1 MQKIKAE
8 IMDEKGMSRATA
20 RISYE
25 IVERNHG
32 TADVCIIGIRRR
44 GAVIAERIAKKL
56 SEIENAVVPTGFL
69 DITPYRD
76 DLDKKSTQITRSL
89 GTEIPFDVTG
99 RRVVLVDDVLYT
111 GRSVRAAID
120 AIMDFGRPNRL
131 QLAVLIDRGHREL
144 PISPD
149 FVGKNVPTSR
159 NETVAVQVTEF
170 DGENRVVI
178 CEEEGKQDASSAF
191 D

>member
-1 MQKIKAE
+1 MRKIKAE

-25 IVERNHG
+25 IAERNHG
-32 TADVCIIGIRRR
+32 TADVCVIGIRRR
-44 GAVIAERIAKKL
+44 GAVIAARIAGKL
-56 SEIENAVVPTGFL
+56 SEIEGTAVPTGFL

-76 DLDKKSTQITRSL
+76 DLDEKAAAKTAQGSL
-89 GTEIPFDVTG
+89 GTDIPFNVTG
-99 RRVVLVDDVLYT
+99 RRVILVDDVLYT

-120 AIMDFGRPNRL
+120 AIMDKGRPNRL

-170 DGENRVVI
+170 DGVNRVVI
-178 CEEEGKQDASSAF
+178 GEDGGEA
-191 D
+191 

>member
-8 IMDEKGMSRATA
+8 IMDEKGISRATA

-44 GAVIAERIAKKL
+44 GAVIAARIAEKMAD
-56 SEIENAVVPTGFL
+56 IEGTSVLTGFL

-76 DLDKKSTQITRSL
+76 DLDEKNIAPKKVDASL
-89 GTEIPFDVTG
+89 DTDIPFEVTG
-99 RRVVLVDDVLYT
+99 RRVVLVDDVLFT

-120 AIMDFGRPNRL
+120 AIMDRGRPDSL

-159 NETVAVQVTEF
+159 NETVAVRVTEF

-178 CEEEGKQDASSAF
+178 CEDGEST
-191 D
+191 

>member
-1 MQKIKAE
+1 MQREKAE
-8 IMDEKGMSRATA
+8 IMDEKAIFRAVA

-25 IVERNHG
+25 IIERNHG
-32 TADVCIIGIRRR
+32 TEGLCIIGIRRR
-44 GAVIAERIAKKL
+44 GAALAKLIAAKL
-56 SEIENAVVPTGFL
+56 TEIEGNVINIGFV

-76 DLDKKSTQITRSL
+76 DLQNKQMQKPVN
-89 GTEIPFDVTG
+89 TEIGFSVTG
-99 RRVVLVDDVLYT
+99 KKVVLVDDVLYT

-120 AIMDFGRPNRL
+120 AILDIGRVKQL

-159 NETVAVQVTEF
+159 NERVELRVTEY

-178 CEEEGKQDASSAF
+178 LESEGEE
-191 D
+191 

>member
-8 IMDEKGMSRATA
+8 IMDEKAMSRATA

-32 TADVCIIGIRRR
+32 TANVCIIGIRRR
-44 GAVIAERIAKKL
+44 GAVVAARIAQKL
-56 SEIENAVVPTGFL
+56 ADIEGTPVLTGFL

-76 DLDKKSTQITRSL
+76 DLDAKDGPARASL
-89 GTEIPFDVTG
+89 GADIPFEVTD
-99 RRVVLVDDVLYT
+99 RRVVLVDDVLFT

-120 AIMDFGRPNRL
+120 AIMDRGRPERV

-149 FVGKNVPTSR
+149 FVGKNVPTSQ
-159 NETVAVQVTEF
+159 NETVAVRVTEF

-178 CEEEGKQDASSAF
+178 CEDGGET
-191 D
+191 